1 MDQYEKGETH
11 DIIDRLSMDDDP
23 PRMGFNISK
32 LKMPQSIA
40 QLLFPGVGDEMK
52 HACVQM
58 RKKLSCAHAGM

>member
-11 DIIDRLSMDDDP
+11 DIIDRLSIDDGP
-23 PRMGFNISK
+23 PRMGFK

-40 QLLFPGVGDEMK
+40 QLLFPGVADEMK

-58 RKKLSCAHAGM
+58 RKKL